1 MVGGRDRLERSFG
14 EASREPG
21 TDEYLGPPSDA
32 GNMSGRAR
40 VNDGKPMKVLF
51 LDIDGVVNCATTTQ
65 RHRGFIGIDP
75 RLAARVRR
83 VVEATGCKVVLS
95 STWREDAENRAEVE
109 RKVVEI
115 YDQTPILDG
124 FRGDEVSAW
133 LAGHPEVTRYA
144 VVDDVASW
152 FHLWQPVFNTD
163 PRVGLTEEMAVRLA
177 RYLNEADGLPEAGD
191 AS

>member
-1 MVGGRDRLERSFG
+1 
-14 EASREPG
+14 
-21 TDEYLGPPSDA
+21 
-32 GNMSGRAR
+32 MSGRAQ
-40 VNDGKPMKVLF
+40 VNDGERMKVLF

-95 STWREDAENRAEVE
+95 STWREEAENRAEVE

-133 LAGHPEVTRYA
+133 LAEHPEVTRYA
-144 VVDDVASW
+144 IVDDVGSW
-152 FHLWQPVFNTD
+152 FHLGQPLFTTD

-177 RYLNEADGLPEAGD
+177 RYLNEADGLPEARD
-191 AS
+191 AF